1 MNNERSGRLGLDD
14 LLENDLTSYEYFHA
28 LPKDI
33 QQRVVLRDIGSFAE
47 MNQYVS
53 ELRRMKGV

>member
-1 MNNERSGRLGLDD
+1 MINERNGRLGIDD
-14 LLENDLTSYEYFHA
+14 LLENDLTSYEYFHS

-33 QQRVVLRDIGSFAE
+33 QQRVVQHDFGSFAE

-53 ELRRMKGV
+53 QIRKMRQ

>member
-1 MNNERSGRLGLDD
+1 MNDERNGRLGIDD
-14 LLENDLTSYEYFHA
+14 LLENDLTSYEYFHS

-33 QQRVVLRDIGSFAE
+33 QQRVVLRDFGSFAE

-53 ELRRMKGV
+53 QLRKMRQ